1 MMAEFKSLVSRSTK
15 PSAPPK
21 KQKLAMSGA
30 MGGKNKQEIEFCA
43 CGNQNPAHRGYCT
56 ECVKKLK
63 TRYDQLLDDLGELQQ
78 EADDFNAVD
87 MDKAND
93 KLRLMRNKAEQYEI
107 KLSDVQMLDVLDRHA
122 RLADSEENK
131 AFAERKVLIQSLRQE
146 QEILLFKQQIEI
158 EDF

>member
-1 MMAEFKSLVSRSTK
+1 
-15 PSAPPK
+15 
-21 KQKLAMSGA
+21 MSGA
-30 MGGKNKQEIEFCA
+30 LAGKNKQEISICA
-43 CGNQNPAHRGYCT
+43 CGNLNPEHRGYCT
-56 ECVKKLK
+56 NCVKKLK
-63 TRYDQLLDDLGELQQ
+63 ARYDQLLDDLSQLQQ
-78 EADDFNAVD
+78 EADDYNAVD

-122 RLADSEENK
+122 RLADSEESR

-146 QEILLFKQQIEI
+146 QEIQLFKQQIEI